1 MTFEKG
7 DAVVH
12 PDYGAGIV
20 TEVKELAFLG
30 NGKKSY
36 YSIELLGN
44 PETVVMVPVRK
55 ADDVGLRPV
64 ITESKLKQIW
74 SVLGA
79 DPNELPSDHNKRYD
93 RLKTKLYSG
102 DILEI
107 AEVLRDLAW
116 RREEKRRLTMRGKRL
131 YNKGMEFLSAEVA
144 GAQDSN
150 VEEAESEISELLFR
164 SMSTGTV
171 A

>member
-1 MTFEKG
+1 VG
-7 DAVVH
+7 
-12 PDYGAGIV
+12 
-20 TEVKELAFLG
+20 
-30 NGKKSY
+30 
-36 YSIELLGN
+36 
-44 PETVVMVPVRK
+44 K

-64 ITESKLKQIW
+64 ITEAKLKQIW
-74 SVLGA
+74 NILRA

-102 DILEI
+102 DILKV

-150 VEEAESEISELLFR
+150 VEEAESKISEMLFM
-164 SMSTGTV
+164 SMSTST
-171 A
+171 AA